1 MVVLTSRA
9 IIGLA
14 AKDVGR
20 RRNDYF
26 CDIHDSFCLLL
37 LIMTSQKTLCI
48 LACLILLASGIQA
61 QDIKLQS
68 GNKTKTFK
76 AGTFLE
82 IVQPAPGT
90 VPCEKCSY
98 NVVSGKLVSYQDG
111 VVTMTI
117 DEKKEVLVTEGKTLG
132 FRETNYAADM
142 SLTNTAIPKEEI
154 LSIKQ
159 AGKKKLKT
167 LTTGQAIATAVGL
180 VGLGHLVSIPL
191 AGDNG
196 GLLAAVGASEVVV
209 AIILGV
215 SSSPKTYVTHI
226 NCPDKPKSS
235 DKIWIWE

>member
-9 IIGLA
+9 IKGPIE
-14 AKDVGR
+14 KDVGR
-20 RRNDYF
+20 RRNDCF
-26 CDIHDSFCLLL
+26 CYIHDSFYLLL

-48 LACLILLASGIQA
+48 LVSFMLLVSGIQG
-61 QDIKLQS
+61 QDIQLQS
-68 GNKTKTFK
+68 GNKSKTFK

-98 NVVSGKLVSYQDG
+98 NVVRGKLISYQDG
-111 VVTMTI
+111 IVTMMLE
-117 DEKKEVLVTEGKTLG
+117 EKKEVLVSDGKTLG
-132 FRETNYAADM
+132 FRETSYAADM
-142 SLTNTAIPKEEI
+142 PLTNTAIPKEDI

-159 AGKKKLKT
+159 SGKKKLNT
-167 LTTGQAIATAVGL
+167 LTTGQAIATVVGL

-196 GLLAAVGASEVVV
+196 SLLAVVGASEVVV

-226 NCPDKPKSS
+226 NCPDKPKSN